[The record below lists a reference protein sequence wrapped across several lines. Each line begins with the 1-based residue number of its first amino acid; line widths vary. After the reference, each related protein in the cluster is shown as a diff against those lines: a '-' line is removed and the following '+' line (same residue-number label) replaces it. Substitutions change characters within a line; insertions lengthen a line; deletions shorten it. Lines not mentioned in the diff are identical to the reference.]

1 MPTSNAVH
9 FSRPLRNVKLSAKKL
24 PTGVQ
29 PAVTFSAT
37 ELEAAKQEQYQQGC
51 TDTSALMEQHLVEQ
65 REEILHLQERTFTNL
80 ASRSQELV
88 DQLRAALPQLTIEA
102 VRRVLA
108 NVEIDRDLVVR
119 LVEELLA
126 EICEGRQPIE
136 VSLSAHDLH
145 LIEGNDQ
152 HFREKFPEIEFRLD
166 PELGDGDCIVR
177 SRHGAIDGR
186 LSTKLKSVE
195 RAFR

>member
-1 MPTSNAVH
+1 MPATKAVL
-9 FSRPLRNVKLSAKKL
+9 FSRPLRNVKLIGA
-24 PTGVQ
+24 Q
-29 PAVTFSAT
+29 PPATFTAT
-37 ELEAAKQEQYQQGC
+37 ELEAAKQESYQRGC

-65 REEILHLQERTFTNL
+65 REEILHLQEKTFTNL
-80 ASRSQELV
+80 VSRAQELV
-88 DQLRAALPQLTIEA
+88 DQLHCALPELTLEA

-108 NVEIDRDLVVR
+108 NVEIDKDLVVR

-136 VSLSAHDLH
+136 VSLSAHDLQ
-145 LIEGNDQ
+145 LIEGNDKR
-152 HFREKFPEIEFRLD
+152 FRKKFPEIEFRLD
-166 PELGDGDCIVR
+166 VELQSGDCIVR

-186 LSTKLKSVE
+186 LSTKLKTVE

>member
-1 MPTSNAVH
+1 MPATKAVH
-9 FSRPLRNVKLSAKKL
+9 FSRPLRNVKLIGA
-24 PTGVQ
+24 Q
-29 PAVTFSAT
+29 PPATFTVA
-37 ELEAAKQEQYQQGC
+37 ELETAKQESYQRGC

-65 REEILHLQERTFTNL
+65 REEIVHLQEKTFTNL
-80 ASRSQELV
+80 VTRTQELV
-88 DQLRAALPQLTIEA
+88 DQLRHALPELTLEA

-108 NVEIDRDLVVR
+108 NVEIDQDLVVR

-136 VSLSAHDLH
+136 VSLSAHDLQ
-145 LIEGNDQ
+145 LIEGNDEG
-152 HFREKFPEIEFRLD
+152 FREKFPEIEFRLD
-166 PELGDGDCIVR
+166 VALQSGDCIVR

-186 LSTKLKSVE
+186 LSTKLKTVE